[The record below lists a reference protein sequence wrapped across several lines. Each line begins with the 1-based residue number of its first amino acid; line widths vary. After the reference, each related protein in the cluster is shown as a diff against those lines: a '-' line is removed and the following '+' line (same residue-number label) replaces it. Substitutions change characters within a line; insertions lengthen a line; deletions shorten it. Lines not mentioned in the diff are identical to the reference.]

1 MLARY
6 HAILAISCYDIGGYQ
21 MIHVRYQV
29 ILVRYHALLMIS
41 YSDIIVIG

>member
-21 MIHVRYQV
+21 MIHVRYQ
-29 ILVRYHALLMIS
+29 
-41 YSDIIVIG
+41 SDTCKVPRVTYDIVF